1 MLIINMETR
10 KNIVFLSSSFV
21 NLAKLYAEENSKDD
35 VFLVSDRKFPFDY
48 DESENFYP
56 FTFNQ
61 EKLFDKNKEK
71 YFDSLAVFLT
81 DFNPDVII
89 CNNFTKLLSKSFI
102 EFMKFRNPKIKILN
116 LHHADLRILE
126 NGQMKYSGLNADIK
140 QFLDDEE
147 IVTTIHL
154 IENEEMDN
162 GKQLIQ
168 SHSTSLKE
176 LKQKGFI
183 NKKEEIFNFR
193 MRNVVLSYHE
203 RTKVLKLLIST
214 LENE

>member
-1 MLIINMETR
+1 METR